1 MNDSLLLALADN
13 AALQR
18 LPGVKRSTAMER
30 RTAGSLELSVLGFG
44 AWQFGSGGADDY
56 WGLEF
61 TDALATELTT
71 QAVLSGVT
79 YIDTAE
85 DYAKG
90 GSESQLGRVLK
101 TLAPEDRA
109 KVVIG
114 SKILPNHCGAVRE
127 HCLATLA
134 RLQVEAID
142 LYMVHWPI
150 DENSMAHFAGAHT
163 ASGERDYATT
173 GAVDAV
179 DVPPAA
185 QAFLDLAALQ
195 KEGLVKNVGVS
206 NFGVKQLEAALATG
220 VTLAANQVC
229 YNLIF
234 RAAEYE
240 IIPYC
245 TAKGIGVLTYSPL
258 MQGLLTGAWATPDEV
273 PTYRARTRHFAGSRP
288 KSRHGEKGH
297 EALLMKTVQA
307 LRDISAEC
315 GVPLAELAVA
325 WPLHKP
331 GVTTVIA
338 GATKPHQMEAN
349 VRAAARKLPAE
360 LLEKLDAA
368 TAELKEA
375 MGGNCDLWQGLHD
388 DGRFDGRIK

>member
-1 MNDSLLLALADN
+1 MKSGSCERGLLLALADN

-44 AWQFGSGGADDY
+44 AWQFGSGGADGCGASSSVHVPCYGASDAG
-56 WGLEF
+56 GLS
-61 TDALATELTT
+61 T
-71 QAVLSGVT
+71 SPT
-79 YIDTAE
+79 YTAE

-173 GAVDAV
+173 GAVDAMH
-179 DVPPAA
+179 VPERGHGLPRSRGQA
-185 QAFLDLAALQ
+185 QGLAYTPMADAP
-195 KEGLVKNVGVS
+195 
-206 NFGVKQLEAALATG
+206 FGV
-220 VTLAANQVC
+220 
-229 YNLIF
+229 
-234 RAAEYE
+234 
-240 IIPYC
+240 
-245 TAKGIGVLTYSPL
+245 
-258 MQGLLTGAWATPDEV
+258 
-273 PTYRARTRHFAGSRP
+273 
-288 KSRHGEKGH
+288 
-297 EALLMKTVQA
+297 
-307 LRDISAEC
+307 
-315 GVPLAELAVA
+315 
-325 WPLHKP
+325 
-331 GVTTVIA
+331 
-338 GATKPHQMEAN
+338 
-349 VRAAARKLPAE
+349 
-360 LLEKLDAA
+360 
-368 TAELKEA
+368 
-375 MGGNCDLWQGLHD
+375 
-388 DGRFDGRIK
+388 